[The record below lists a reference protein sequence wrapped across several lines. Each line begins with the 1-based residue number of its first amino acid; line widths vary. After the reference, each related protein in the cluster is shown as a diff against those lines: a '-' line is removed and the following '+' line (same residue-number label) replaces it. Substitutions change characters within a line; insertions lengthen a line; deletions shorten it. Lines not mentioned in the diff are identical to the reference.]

1 MKTAYPVIL
10 TPAAPGYVVYVPD
23 MDIYTQGKNLA
34 DALYMAADAISLCG
48 ITMQDLGQRIPSASA
63 TLPTC
68 EKGSFA
74 SFVPVDFAAY
84 RKATEQRTVRKN
96 VTLPSY
102 LNEAAEKAGL
112 NFSRILQDGLK
123 HELGLAN

>member
-10 TPAAPGYVVYVPD
+10 TPSGSDYVVFVPD
-23 MDIYTQGKNLA
+23 MEIYTQGHDLA

-48 ITMQDLGQRIPSASA
+48 ITMQDMGQPIPPASA
-63 TLPTC
+63 ELPPC

-74 SFVPVDFAAY
+74 SFVAVDFAAY

-102 LNEAAEKAGL
+102 LNDAAEKAGL

-123 HELGLAN
+123 HALSLAN